1 MSYLKRNGEAI
12 GIPLLILGC
21 VTLIVAFILTLMG
34 AEVLYLIGLVLA
46 LFSVGL
52 GLTAVGMS
60 EKADKRHTELL
71 ERLDKNIARLPL
83 MLKDDILTSSGQ
95 LIAKEIAKEEAG
107 EQSKLAAEKRLDEDT
122 KRVGYDRGEIYQV
135 KNGSWAIAWG
145 GKYPL

>member
-1 MSYLKRNGEAI
+1 MSYLKKNGEAI

-52 GLTAVGMS
+52 GLTAVGMA

-83 MLKDDILTSSGQ
+83 MLKDDILTPSGQ
-95 LIAKEIAKEEAG
+95 LIAKEIAS
-107 EQSKLAAEKRLDEDT
+107 EQSKIAAQKRLDEDT

>member
-21 VTLIVAFILTLMG
+21 VALIGAFILTLMG
-34 AEVLYLIGLVLA
+34 AEVLYLVGLVLA

-52 GLTAVGMS
+52 GLTAVGMAG
-60 EKADKRHTELL
+60 EADKRHTELL

-83 MLKDDILTSSGQ
+83 MLKDDILTPSGQ
-95 LIAKEIAKEEAG
+95 LIAKEIAS
-107 EQSKLAAEKRLDEDT
+107 EQSKIAAQKRLDEDT
-122 KRVGYDRGEIYQV
+122 KRVGYVRGEIYQV

>member
-52 GLTAVGMS
+52 GLTAVGVA

-83 MLKDDILTSSGQ
+83 MLKNDILTPSGQ

-107 EQSKLAAEKRLDEDT
+107 EQSKIAAQKRLDEDT
-122 KRVGYDRGEIYQV
+122 KRVGYVRGEIYQV

>member
-1 MSYLKRNGEAI
+1 MVYLKKNGEAI
-12 GIPLLILGC
+12 GIPLLLLGC

-60 EKADKRHTELL
+60 AKSDQRQTELL
-71 ERLDKNIARLPL
+71 EKLDKNIARLPL
-83 MLKDDILTSSGQ
+83 MFAGDILTPSAQ
-95 LIAKEIAKEEAG
+95 LLAEGIAKEEAS
-107 EQSKLAAEKRLDEDT
+107 EQSKMAAQKRLDEDA
-122 KRVGYDRGEIYQV
+122 KRVGYVRGEIYQV